1 MATVAPIREQSPERS
16 LVPALDPTLNFD
28 VAIAGGGIVGLTLAA
43 ALKHSGL
50 NVAII
55 EPQPQS
61 VAAAKGQAYALHLSS
76 RQILT
81 GLGIWDEILPKI
93 EAFRCVEMTD
103 ADCPHQVHFQ
113 PADLGVVQ
121 EVALGSDA
129 VGHVAEHQVL
139 LTALQAYLQA
149 CPNVT
154 WFCPYQVTET
164 EFAPEAV
171 TVQLAPAPNSPPAS
185 AAAASPICLR
195 AKLLVAADG
204 AQSPIRQRLGIATQG
219 WKYWQSCIV
228 VTVAPERPQPQTAY
242 EHFWPSGPFAALPLP
257 NDQWRIVWT
266 APHAEAQAILAL
278 DEPAFL
284 AALTQRFGTQM
295 GELRLTSRP
304 FIFPA
309 KLMQARQYIA
319 PRLALIG
326 DAAHSCHPVGGQGL
340 NLGIRDAAALAEV
353 LEAAHSQAQDL
364 GNLAVLKRYQ
374 RWRRWENGL
383 TLAFTDLLNRSFS
396 NQFLPLQTLRRL
408 GLWLMQRVPLVKTL
422 ALKFMAG
429 VWGRQTAL
437 ARLAINLNHD

>member
-1 MATVAPIREQSPERS
+1 MAIVAPIREQSLESSRAG
-16 LVPALDPTLNFD
+16 ALDPTLSFD

-50 NVAII
+50 KVAII
-55 EPQPQS
+55 EPQTQC

-81 GLGIWDEILPKI
+81 GLGIWNQILPKI
-93 EAFRCVEMTD
+93 EAFRWVEMAD
-103 ADCPHQVHFQ
+103 ADCPHQVNFQ
-113 PADLGVVQ
+113 PADLGVDQ
-121 EVALGSDA
+121 GAALESDA

-139 LTALQAYLQA
+139 LTALQTYLQA

-171 TVQLAPAPNSPPAS
+171 TVQLAPVPNSSPVS
-185 AAAASPICLR
+185 VAAASPICLR

-257 NDQWRIVWT
+257 NQQWRIVWT

-284 AALTQRFGTQM
+284 AELTQRFGTQM
-295 GELRLTSRP
+295 GQLRLTSRP

-309 KLMQARQYIA
+309 KLMQASQYIA

-353 LEAAHSQAQDL
+353 LEAAHAQAQDL
-364 GNLAVLKRYQ
+364 GSLAVLKRYQ

-396 NQFLPLQTLRRL
+396 NQFWPLQTLRRL

-429 VWGRQTAL
+429 LLGRQTAL